1 MDTKQPLTI
10 EVPSDD
16 GGKERFEGGKRKRS
30 EDIEAERAGK
40 MPKNR
45 RGPDTVTCLRGS
57 FVLRAYVVY
66 KIKISYIKDPCNQ
79 ISYIKD
85 PCNRILKI
93 VVIKMSNVALS
104 AR

>member
-40 MPKNR
+40 MPKT
-45 RGPDTVTCLRGS
+45 RG
-57 FVLRAYVVY
+57 VLIRSPV
-66 KIKISYIKDPCNQ
+66 
-79 ISYIKD
+79 
-85 PCNRILKI
+85 
-93 VVIKMSNVALS
+93 
-104 AR
+104 